1 MGRAEVRDLGHEQRN
16 PFRLILLYQVVLRP
30 LRIVSIVAGCVFIVM
45 GRWGLGGWLLGVAR
59 VFTMQWKWLQE
70 QIVNEAYVGPLLPLD
85 DEEDP
90 IDAPEGVG
98 RMSQEEAEILC
109 AAFSILGWLIGVTTA
124 VVLRLYV
131 SNLYV
136 LIPVGILAAFI
147 WGRLVGYMF
156 TIYSVWFEGEL
167 IEYLEDR
174 EDS

>member
-1 MGRAEVRDLGHEQRN
+1 MGQAEERELENEQRN

-30 LRIVSIVAGCVFIVM
+30 LRLVCIVAGCVFIVI
-45 GRWGLGGWLLGVAR
+45 GRWGLGGWLLGMAG
-59 VFTMQWKWLQE
+59 VFTLQWKWLQE
-70 QIVNEAYVGPLLPLD
+70 QIVNESYVGPLLPLD
-85 DEEDP
+85 DEEEP

-98 RMSQEEAEILC
+98 HMSQEEAEILC
-109 AAFSILGWLIGVTTA
+109 AAFSIIGWVMGVTTA

-131 SNLYV
+131 SKLYV
-136 LIPVGILAAFI
+136 LIPVGILAAFM

-156 TIYSVWFEGEL
+156 TMYSVWFEGEL

>member
-1 MGRAEVRDLGHEQRN
+1 MERAEERELENEHRN

-30 LRIVSIVAGCVFIVM
+30 LRFVCIAAGCISIVL
-45 GRWGLGGWLLGVAR
+45 GRWGLGGWLLAMAG

>member
-1 MGRAEVRDLGHEQRN
+1 
-16 PFRLILLYQVVLRP
+16 
-30 LRIVSIVAGCVFIVM
+30 
-45 GRWGLGGWLLGVAR
+45 
-59 VFTMQWKWLQE
+59 MQWKWLQE
-70 QIVNEAYVGPLLPLD
+70 QIVNEAYVGPVLLLD

-98 RMSQEEAEILC
+98 QMSQEEAEILC
-109 AAFSILGWLIGVTTA
+109 AAFSIIGWVMGVTTA

-131 SNLYV
+131 SKLYV
-136 LIPVGILAAFI
+136 LIPVGILAAFM

-156 TIYSVWFEGEL
+156 TMYSVWFEGEM